1 MAKYKMHGPVFFR
14 SVLCYACGKRR
25 FILSNTMKL
34 RSGAVIPQVSREE
47 ADKKHYLTRA
57 VLTQMHLMPGG
68 DPSAFDKAEDGSLI
82 YYFDPARVVEA
93 PPEQWYFPRSR
104 KENRVLDSGTV
115 IERMSIKR
123 AASCGYYTRERLA
136 QMHYEV
142 IEEPV
147 AFTVKGDGNTV
158 YFYDKRMALRLPL
171 SCVKC
176 GKDIRYR
183 RKLCKKCYEEDLAIR
198 REEGDMHRNAF
209 YSMDRKR
216 VLFFD
221 LELTGVYN
229 HDEIISI
236 SIVDGEG
243 KVIMD
248 TLVKPAHKKKW
259 KNTEKIHGIT
269 PEMVS
274 DAPLLD
280 ELIPEIKAIFAEAD
294 NLIAYG
300 VSTDYSHI
308 KYIYD
313 TEEEREWLK
322 DKTRCCANEFVRYA
336 HEHLPELAH
345 ASLTDAMAALDVAWD
360 GIAHTS
366 IADTIG
372 CMKVWGRLFPNY
384 YAVGESA
391 ECVPVEA

>member
-1 MAKYKMHGPVFFR
+1 MR
-14 SVLCYACGKRR
+14 
-25 FILSNTMKL
+25 NTMKL
-34 RSGAVIPQVSREE
+34 RSGATIPQVSREE
-47 ADKKHYLTRA
+47 ADKKNYLTRG

-68 DPSAFDKAEDGSLI
+68 DPAAFDKAEDGSLI

-104 KENRVLDSGTV
+104 KENKVLDSGTV

-123 AASCGYYTRERLA
+123 AASCGYYTRERLL

-142 IEEPV
+142 VEEPV
-147 AFTVKGDGNTV
+147 AFTVKGDGNTL
-158 YFYDKRMALRLPL
+158 YFYDKKMALRLPL
-171 SCVKC
+171 NCVKC

-183 RKLCKKCYEEDLAIR
+183 RKLCKACYEEELAIR
-198 REEGDMHRNAF
+198 REEGDLHRNAC
-209 YSMDRKR
+209 YGMDPKR

-221 LELTGVYN
+221 LELTGVYD

-236 SIVDGEG
+236 SIVDAEG
-243 KVIMD
+243 KIIMD
-248 TLVKPAHKKKW
+248 TLVKPARKKKW

-269 PEMVS
+269 PDMVA

-280 ELIPEIKAIFAEAD
+280 DLIPEIKLIFAEAD

-313 TEEEREWLK
+313 TEKEREWLK
-322 DKTRCCANEFVRYA
+322 EKTRCAANEFVRYA
-336 HEHLPELAH
+336 HEHLPDLQH
-345 ASLTDAMAALDVAWD
+345 ASLTDAMAALDIGWD
-360 GIAHTS
+360 GVAHTS

-372 CMKVWGRLFPNY
+372 CMKVWGKLFPNY
-384 YAVGESA
+384 YTDTPISPV
-391 ECVPVEA
+391 VVEAEAEEPAEAEAEA